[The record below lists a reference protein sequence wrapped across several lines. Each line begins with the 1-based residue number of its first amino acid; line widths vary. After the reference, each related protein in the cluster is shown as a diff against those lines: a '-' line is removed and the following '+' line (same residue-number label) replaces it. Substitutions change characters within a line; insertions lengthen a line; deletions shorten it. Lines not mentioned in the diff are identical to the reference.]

1 LGVLNNRSL
10 ESIDNPRL
18 VRLKEKTLG
27 WRFRIIHIPGRK
39 LVGPDALSRAVA
51 PSPEEMQ
58 MLVYC
63 HEMSEQY
70 TPVPGTKFPGWGV
83 IEQQGD
89 EMSTKEAR
97 EGILGAIRT
106 VMGGQYTLPDPE
118 MDASE
123 CMLASMELGIK
134 SVSWEMVKAELSKD
148 AEFKD
153 LADWIEGGCRGLP
166 EDLPLYLKQ
175 YWRVKN
181 KLRLVESVPMMVDR
195 TVVPVKLRSQV
206 LETLHSAHQ
215 GVLSMGLRAE
225 QAVYW
230 PGFWSDIESTRARCS
245 TCDKIAPS
253 QAKLPPVEPLVPN
266 YPFEHI
272 CVDYMQLDGHSFRV
286 YVDRYTGWPGM
297 FKGNKAYDMT
307 KFLAN
312 LCRD

>member
-1 LGVLNNRSL
+1 MVGSSFNSPAESNYAPIEGECLGVVNALHKTKYYTQGCDKLIVGTDHKPLLGVLNNRSL

-166 EDLPLYLKQ
+166 EDLPLHLKQ
-175 YWRVKN
+175 YWRVKS
-181 KLRLVESVPMMVDR
+181 K
-195 TVVPVKLRSQV
+195 
-206 LETLHSAHQ
+206 
-215 GVLSMGLRAE
+215 
-225 QAVYW
+225 
-230 PGFWSDIESTRARCS
+230 
-245 TCDKIAPS
+245 
-253 QAKLPPVEPLVPN
+253 
-266 YPFEHI
+266 
-272 CVDYMQLDGHSFRV
+272 
-286 YVDRYTGWPGM
+286 
-297 FKGNKAYDMT
+297 
-307 KFLAN
+307 
-312 LCRD
+312 